1 MKSLT
6 VLFFAFWV
14 TVCSLSAQ
22 HDPKAM
28 EVMNS
33 SRKKFNTFKDV
44 TASFKYVLENKNLK
58 NGNVSRTGSIKMKGP
73 KYRIAFGEQDVI
85 CDGKTIW
92 VIMKAEKEVS
102 ITDFDPEESLSIDR
116 LYNLYEKE
124 TKAKYDKEE
133 VLGGATFSKVTLF
146 SINKNSDFARVEI
159 WVNKKSE
166 VIERATIIQRNGSLV
181 RYELN
186 NLKTDT
192 GVADTEFV
200 FNKAGFPGYEIVDL
214 R

>member
-1 MKSLT
+1 MKSLLILIT
-6 VLFFAFWV
+6 LVWTSSYLLF
-14 TVCSLSAQ
+14 AQ

-33 SRKKFNTFKDV
+33 SKKKFNTFKDV

-58 NGNVSRTGSIKMKGP
+58 SGNVTRSGSIKMKGA
-73 KYRIAFGEQDVI
+73 KYKIAFGEQDVI

-116 LYNLYEKE
+116 LYTLYEKE
-124 TKAKYDKEE
+124 TKAKFDKDE
-133 VLGGATFSKVTLF
+133 VIGSASYSKVSLF

-159 WVNKKSE
+159 WINKKSE
-166 VIERATIIQRNGSLV
+166 IIERATIYQRNGSLV

-186 NLKTDT
+186 NLKTDI